1 MALEDATNPMQG
13 VSGPGPYAKREDLEY
28 KSQSYG
34 DGVAYD
40 ANKKAA
46 PLSKSPSMPV
56 TTKAEVNVAP
66 SSQKTTGLYDP
77 SERLDENIATF
88 PTSLVPSGKLSD
100 TLAILLPYDK
110 TGEITVLYQNALSRG
125 Q

>member
-1 MALEDATNPMQG
+1 MALEDATNPMRG

-28 KSQSYG
+28 KSEFYG

-46 PLSKSPSMPV
+46 ALAKSPDMPV
-56 TTKAEVNVAP
+56 TTKAVGNLTP

-88 PTSLVPSGKLSD
+88 PTASAPSGKLSD
-100 TLAILLPYDK
+100 TLAILLPYDV
-110 TGEITVLYQNALSRG
+110 TGEITVLYQNALARG